1 MLGSVTS
8 DDILIIH
15 NANPVYSM
23 PGAAEHIRRAGTVV
37 YLGTYRDET
46 AELATWVLPID
57 SPFESWGDYEP
68 WTGVHGLIQPVTPR
82 LHDTRAIGDILLALA
97 EVGGQSLSSDGTFE
111 EWLRNRWDGLR
122 KETAASA
129 PSADFWTE
137 SLRAGGRWAERPA
150 VSVSLGHGCRPAALY
165 RLRGVHGG
173 LLCRKQYSRHG
184 QGADRQKPANGMA

>member
-97 EVGGQSLSSDGTFE
+97 EVEDNHCRRMGPSRSG
-111 EWLRNRWDGLR
+111 
-122 KETAASA
+122 SA
-129 PSADFWTE
+129 ID
-137 SLRAGGRWAERPA
+137 
-150 VSVSLGHGCRPAALY
+150 
-165 RLRGVHGG
+165 
-173 LLCRKQYSRHG
+173 
-184 QGADRQKPANGMA
+184 GMACGKRPPRRRLPPTSGPSHSARAADGWSVRRCPYRCAPRRPT